1 VFKVCPPH
9 SAICGC
15 KPPRGVVGPR
25 IGEILTE
32 KARCSE
38 TCVSHARQGGAT
50 DNLNRDKVYLEAGNM
65 AMRSPRKDPTQRSL
79 PIGIA
84 TVPDAKDS
92 VFG

>member
-1 VFKVCPPH
+1 MTRLSRLVEADSVEQ
-9 SAICGC
+9 AVTI
-15 KPPRGVVGPR
+15 
-25 IGEILTE
+25 
-32 KARCSE
+32 
-38 TCVSHARQGGAT
+38 ARQVVQRIVEMTQG
-50 DNLNRDKVYLEAGNM
+50 YLEAGNM